1 MSEVYEEEWGDWT
14 ALAGYKTIASADAL
28 GGYEWDQFHVLRG
41 PDGRLYVGDG
51 TGCSCSYF
59 GDTSPADLAPVESW
73 QDAANRVQ
81 AWAQDPDAS
90 WAHERRA
97 GPAYELCATLAR
109 IRPPAVLAPNG
120 GGA

>member
-1 MSEVYEEEWGDWT
+1 MSEVYEEEWGNLT
-14 ALAGYKTIASADAL
+14 ALSGYKTIASADAL

-51 TGCSCSYF
+51 SGCSCNYF

-73 QDAANRVQ
+73 QDAGNRAQ
-81 AWAQDPDAS
+81 EWAQNPEFP
-90 WAHERRA
+90 WHERRA
-97 GPAYELCATLAR
+97 GVAYELCATLAR
-109 IRPPAVLAPNG
+109 VRPAAVLAPNE